1 MVDYEKEYE
10 KYEDTP
16 NNIDYGSWYEYDNF
30 QDFLDGKN
38 AMDLTEGEDPD
49 YFLIYALNED
59 LSYLDDSRD
68 EEAINREEYVCAL
81 IEEKILEKEALE
93 EFLKLNSDY
102 EMDYES
108 IESDFS
114 KNGDDIG
121 HIIEEYL
128 MEEENFNLKVLE
140 NEAKEAELKHMIDH
154 RKSLKKHNEESYN
167 YDVMEY
173 IDFNDYEDMLDNLEN
188 YNGAYDDFKDDYRIE
203 EKYYEHIE
211 ALEELGTKIRHS
223 KKEINDYLEFNEVS
237 DYYDNP
243 YDDN

>member
-1 MVDYEKEYE
+1 
-10 KYEDTP
+10 
-16 NNIDYGSWYEYDNF
+16 
-30 QDFLDGKN
+30 
-38 AMDLTEGEDPD
+38 
-49 YFLIYALNED
+49 
-59 LSYLDDSRD
+59 
-68 EEAINREEYVCAL
+68 
-81 IEEKILEKEALE
+81 
-93 EFLKLNSDY
+93 
-102 EMDYES
+102 
-108 IESDFS
+108 
-114 KNGDDIG
+114 
-121 HIIEEYL
+121 

-237 DYYDNP
+237 DYGDNP